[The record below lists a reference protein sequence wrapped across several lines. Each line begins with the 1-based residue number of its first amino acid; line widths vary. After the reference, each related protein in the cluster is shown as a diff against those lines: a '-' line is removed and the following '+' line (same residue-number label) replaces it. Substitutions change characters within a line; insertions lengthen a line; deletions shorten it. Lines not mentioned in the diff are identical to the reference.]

1 MTDKQALDD
10 GVWLPPDYP
19 PILTSIA
26 KEVAGCLHSLMPT
39 LDVEK
44 VYETALSVSEYVRA
58 QHRGT
63 NEYIPMGVS
72 FESAKRDEEIWL
84 EYKGNNI
91 DLLAAKHGITAMRV
105 RQICSFM
112 RARDTARRQIG
123 LFG

>member
-1 MTDKQALDD
+1 MTNLTVDD

-26 KEVAGCLHSLMPT
+26 RETAGCLKDRLPKLPH
-39 LDVEK
+39 EE
-44 VYETALSVSEYVRA
+44 VYEIALSVSEYVRA

-72 FESAKRDEEIWL
+72 FESAKRDEEIWA

-105 RQICSFM
+105 RQICTFM
-112 RARDTARRQIG
+112 RAREIARRQTG